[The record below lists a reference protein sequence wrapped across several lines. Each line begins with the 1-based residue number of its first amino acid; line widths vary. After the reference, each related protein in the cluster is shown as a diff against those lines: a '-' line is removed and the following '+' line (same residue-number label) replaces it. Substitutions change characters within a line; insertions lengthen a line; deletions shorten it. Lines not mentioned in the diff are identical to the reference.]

1 MEFKELIG
9 KTLKTVAFENGII
22 ELIDIDDNVY
32 GIRVINPNTNELK
45 VYKLDDINNIL
56 MSPITEAYDI
66 SNIYY
71 DCYDDT
77 LPYRNHY
84 FIIGTKKGNYIFDFF
99 DYSDELCKFGKVI
112 SKQNLNHY
120 YRQEP
125 TR

>member
-32 GIRVINPNTNELK
+32 GIRVINPNTSELK
-45 VYKLDDINNIL
+45 VNNVADINNIL
-56 MSPITEAYDI
+56 MSPITTAYDI
-66 SNIYY
+66 LDDDCDY
-71 DCYDDT
+71 DGGYT
-77 LPYRNHY
+77 YRHHY
-84 FIIGTKKGNYIFDFF
+84 FVIITKKGGYTFNFF
-99 DYSDELCKFGKVI
+99 DYSKELCKFGKVI